1 MVDHMQQERLP
12 TNKPQKCTYAGLVS
26 FLQGIV
32 SRYEADR
39 LVFVCIG
46 TDRSTGDAIGPLV
59 GTKLQELG
67 YTQVIGT
74 LADPCD
80 ASSLERYLAS
90 IDDEKIVVAIDACL
104 GHPSS
109 VGHFLVNNQSLQ
121 PAESVGTSLP
131 AVGHY
136 SIAAVVN
143 QYGPKPYITLQ
154 TTSLFQVMRMVDQIV
169 DAIAAT
175 VLTVTERS

>member
-1 MVDHMQQERLP
+1 MVNPIHQECLP
-12 TNKPQKCTYAGLVS
+12 ISKPRKCTHAGLVS
-26 FLQGIV
+26 FLQEIV
-32 SRYEADR
+32 SRYEASR
-39 LVFVCIG
+39 IVFVCIG
-46 TDRSTGDAIGPLV
+46 TDRSTGDALGPLV

-90 IDDEKIVVAIDACL
+90 IDGEKIVVAIDACL

-109 VGHFLVNNQSLQ
+109 VGQFLVNNQPLQ
-121 PAESVGTSLP
+121 PAESVGTALP

-143 QYGPKPYITLQ
+143 QHGPKPYLTLQ
-154 TTSLFQVMRMVDQIV
+154 TTSLFQVIRMVDQIV
-169 DAIAAT
+169 DAIDSTAAI
-175 VLTVTERS
+175 VTERS